1 MAQRV
6 SYLGSSGDA
15 RKSSSQEYSPAQDPA
30 QDFWCLGNSPRLRP
44 GLLLFRRGWGR
55 VSLLE
60 IHLRRPLNGVPQ
72 TLALLFLHLV
82 LALTP
87 GGLMFVE

>member
-15 RKSSSQEYSPAQDPA
+15 RRSSSQEYSPAQDG
-30 QDFWCLGNSPRLRP
+30 WCLGNSTRLRP
-44 GLLLFRRGWGR
+44 GLLLFRCVWGG

-60 IHLRRPLNGVPQ
+60 IHLRRPLSGVPQ
-72 TLALLFLHLV
+72 TLALLFLHVV
-82 LALTP
+82 LALTL
-87 GGLMFVE
+87 GGPMFVE

>member
-15 RKSSSQEYSPAQDPA
+15 RKSSSQEYSPAQD
-30 QDFWCLGNSPRLRP
+30 FWCLGNSPRLRP
-44 GLLLFRRGWGR
+44 GLLLFRRGGGGL
-55 VSLLE
+55 SLE
-60 IHLRRPLNGVPQ
+60 IHLGRPLNGVPQ
-72 TLALLFLHLV
+72 TLAPLFLHLV

-87 GGLMFVE
+87 GGPMFVE